1 MTLALH
7 IDWANGAVHL
17 EQVRIDVDAG
27 GALAPDVQAL
37 CGAAETTRSGAL
49 RYRVAK
55 RVALCGYAAAC
66 VIDVAGGRIRS
77 VAVLFELI
85 RFFDA
90 SITESKIV
98 QAVAAASGLRVVNP
112 HPAKATLEPCAWGTA
127 LFSFDPRQGD
137 LALDLQYR

>member
-7 IDWANGAVHL
+7 IDWATGAVDL
-17 EQVRIDVDAG
+17 EQVRIAVDAS
-27 GALAPDVQAL
+27 GALVHDVRLLCHAPESVPN
-37 CGAAETTRSGAL
+37 GVL

-55 RVALCGYAAAC
+55 PVALCGYAAQC
-66 VIDVAGGRIRS
+66 VFDVGGGRIEG
-77 VAVLFELI
+77 VAVWFDLI
-85 RFFDA
+85 RFFKA

-98 QAVAAASGLRVVNP
+98 QAVAAASGLQVINP

-137 LALDLQYR
+137 LTLDLQYA